1 MAMKVLF
8 EPESRFYQSQ
18 GLRLHYADWG
28 NEAAPPLILIHGGA
42 DQCRSWDGVAQALQP
57 HFHVM
62 APDMRGH
69 GDSEWAKASS
79 YSLSDYVYDLTRL
92 IRSAALAHVPAIVA
106 HSMGGMIGLAY
117 AGTFPDRVSRLAVL
131 DGMFLPGAPAK
142 PIDQQMAEWIA
153 QLDKL
158 AERKVRSFRSIAE
171 AAERILQ
178 RNTRLTQEQA
188 LHLATHGVRK
198 NADGSL
204 SWKFDP
210 YQGAR
215 APYRLSA
222 DHYAALWSR
231 VTCPTLLLRG
241 SESFLPDP
249 AASGL
254 LAHIGQADLRTIT
267 GAGHWLH
274 HDKLDDVLLA
284 LRSFLGI
291 SGGT

>member
-1 MAMKVLF
+1 MKVMF
-8 EPESRFYQSQ
+8 DPASRFYQSQ

-28 NEAAPPLILIHGGA
+28 NEAAPPLILLHGGA
-42 DQCRSWDGVAQALQP
+42 DQCRSWDPVAQSLQP

-79 YSLSDYVYDLTRL
+79 YSLSDYIYDLTRL
-92 IRSAALAHVPAIVA
+92 IRSAAVKQPAIVA
-106 HSMGGMIGLAY
+106 HSMGGMIALAH
-117 AGTFPDRVSRLAVL
+117 AGTFPDQVSRLAVL
-131 DGMFLPGAPAK
+131 DGMFLPGLPAK
-142 PIDQQMAEWIA
+142 PIDQQMAEWMA

-158 AERKVRSFRSIAE
+158 AERKARCFRTVSE
-171 AAERILQ
+171 AAERMLQ
-178 RNTRLTQEQA
+178 RNARLTPEQA
-188 LHLATHGVRK
+188 LHLATHGLKK
-198 NADGSL
+198 NADGSY

-210 YQGAR
+210 YQRAM

-222 DHYAALWSR
+222 DHYTALWSR
-231 VTCPTLLLRG
+231 ITCPTLLLRG

-274 HDKLDDVLLA
+274 HDKLDDVLLE
-284 LRSFLGI
+284 LRPFLGI
-291 SGGT
+291 SG

>member
-1 MAMKVLF
+1 MNVLS
-8 EPESRFYQSQ
+8 EPVSRFYQSQ

-28 NEAAPPLILIHGGA
+28 NAAAPPLILVHGGA
-42 DQCRSWDGVAQALQP
+42 DQCRSWDAVAQALQP

-69 GDSEWAKASS
+69 GDSEWATASS
-79 YSLSDYVYDLTRL
+79 YSLSDYVYDLSRL
-92 IRSAALAHVPAIVA
+92 IGSVAVSQPAIVA
-106 HSMGGMIGLAY
+106 HSMGGMIALAY

-131 DGMFLPGAPAK
+131 DGMFLPGSSAK

-158 AERKVRSFRSIAE
+158 AERKARSFRSIAE

-178 RNTRLTQEQA
+178 RNARLTPEQA

-222 DHYAALWSR
+222 DHYTSLWSR
-231 VTCPTLLLRG
+231 IRCPTLLLRG

-254 LAHIGQADLRTIT
+254 LAHVGHADLRTIT
-267 GAGHWLH
+267 GAGHWLQ
-274 HDKLDDVLLA
+274 HDKLDEVLAA

-291 SGGT
+291 SGGA

>member
-1 MAMKVLF
+1 MKVLF
-8 EPESRFYQSQ
+8 EPVSRFYQSQ

-28 NEAAPPLILIHGGA
+28 NEAAPPLILVHGGA
-42 DQCRSWDGVAQALQP
+42 DQCRSWDWVAQALQP

-79 YSLSDYVYDLTRL
+79 YSLSDYIYDLTRL
-92 IRSAALAHVPAIVA
+92 IRSAAVEQPAIVA

-117 AGTFPDRVSRLAVL
+117 AGTFADRVSRLAVL
-131 DGMFLPGAPAK
+131 DGMFLPGLPTK

-153 QLDKL
+153 QLDQL
-158 AERKVRSFRSIAE
+158 AERKARSFRTIPE
-171 AAERILQ
+171 AAGRILQ
-178 RNTRLTQEQA
+178 RNARLTREQA

-198 NADGSL
+198 NADGSY
-204 SWKFDP
+204 SWKFDR
-210 YQGAR
+210 YQQAR

-222 DHYAALWSR
+222 DHYASLWSR
-231 VTCPTLLLRG
+231 ITCPTLLLRG

-254 LAHIGQADLRTIT
+254 TAHMGQADLRTIT

-274 HDKLDDVLLA
+274 HDKLDDVLFA

>member
-1 MAMKVLF
+1 
-8 EPESRFYQSQ
+8 
-18 GLRLHYADWG
+18 
-28 NEAAPPLILIHGGA
+28 
-42 DQCRSWDGVAQALQP
+42 
-57 HFHVM
+57 
-62 APDMRGH
+62 
-69 GDSEWAKASS
+69 
-79 YSLSDYVYDLTRL
+79 
-92 IRSAALAHVPAIVA
+92 
-106 HSMGGMIGLAY
+106 MGGMIALAY

-131 DGMFLPGAPAK
+131 DGMFLPGSSAK

-158 AERKVRSFRSIAE
+158 AERKARSFRSIAE

-178 RNTRLTQEQA
+178 RNARLTPEQA

-222 DHYAALWSR
+222 DHYTSLWSR
-231 VTCPTLLLRG
+231 IRCPTLLLRG

-254 LAHIGQADLRTIT
+254 LAHVGHADLRTIT
-267 GAGHWLH
+267 GAGHWLQ
-274 HDKLDDVLLA
+274 HDKLDEVLAA

>member
-1 MAMKVLF
+1 MNVLS
-8 EPESRFYQSQ
+8 EPISRFYQSQ

-28 NEAAPPLILIHGGA
+28 NEAAPPLILVHGGA
-42 DQCRSWDGVAQALQP
+42 DQCRSWDFVAQALQP

-69 GDSEWAKASS
+69 GDSEWATASS

-92 IRSAALAHVPAIVA
+92 IRSTAVEQPAIVA
-106 HSMGGMIGLAY
+106 HSMGGMIALAF

-131 DGMFLPGAPAK
+131 DGMFLPGPSAK
-142 PIDQQMAEWIA
+142 PIDQQMVEWIA

-158 AERKVRSFRSIAE
+158 AERKSRSFASIAE

-178 RNTRLTQEQA
+178 RNARLTPEQA
-188 LHLATHGVRK
+188 RHLATHGVRK

-231 VTCPTLLLRG
+231 ITCPTLLLRG

-249 AASGL
+249 ATSGL
-254 LAHIGQADLRTIT
+254 MAHVRHADLRTIT
-267 GAGHWLH
+267 GAGHWLQ
-274 HDKLDDVLLA
+274 HDKLDEVLVA

-291 SGGT
+291 SG

>member
-1 MAMKVLF
+1 MKLPL
-8 EPESRFYQSQ
+8 EPESRFYPSQ

-28 NEAAPPLILIHGGA
+28 HASAPPLFLVHGGG
-42 DQCRSWDGVAQALQP
+42 DQCRSWDWVARSLQP

-69 GDSEWAKASS
+69 GDSEWAKGSS
-79 YSLSDYVYDLTRL
+79 YSLSDYVYDLTGL
-92 IRSAALAHVPAIVA
+92 IRFAAAEQPAIVA
-106 HSMGGMIGLAY
+106 HSMGGMIALAY

-131 DGMFLPGAPAK
+131 DGMFLPGPSAK
-142 PIDQQMAEWIA
+142 PIARQMVEWIA

-158 AERKVRSFRSIAE
+158 AERKARCFRSIHE

-178 RNTRLTQEQA
+178 HNARLTQDQA

-198 NADGSL
+198 NADGSFG
-204 SWKFDP
+204 WKFDP
-210 YQGAR
+210 YQRAR
-215 APYRLSA
+215 APYRLSG
-222 DHYAALWSR
+222 DHYTELWSEI
-231 VTCPTLLLRG
+231 TCPTLLMRG

-254 LAHIGQADLRTIT
+254 LAHLGHAELRTIT

-274 HDKLDDVLLA
+274 HDKLDVVLRE
-284 LRSFLGI
+284 LRRFLGI
-291 SGGT
+291 SG

>member
-1 MAMKVLF
+1 MKLPSD
-8 EPESRFYQSQ
+8 PESRFYPSQ

-28 NEAAPPLILIHGGA
+28 HASAPPLILVHGGG
-42 DQCRSWDGVAQALQP
+42 DQCRSWDGVARSLQP

-69 GDSEWAKASS
+69 GDSEWAKGSS
-79 YSLSDYVYDLTRL
+79 YSLSDYVYDLTGLVRF
-92 IRSAALAHVPAIVA
+92 AAAEQPAIVG

-117 AGTFPDRVSRLAVL
+117 AGTFPDQVSRLAVL
-131 DGMFLPGAPAK
+131 DGMFLPGLPAK
-142 PIDQQMAEWIA
+142 PIALQMVEWIA

-158 AERKVRSFRSIAE
+158 AERKVRRFGSIQE
-171 AAERILQ
+171 AAERIL
-178 RNTRLTQEQA
+178 RHNTRLTQEQA

-198 NADGSL
+198 NADGSH
-204 SWKFDP
+204 SWKFDS
-210 YQGAR
+210 YQRAR

-222 DHYAALWSR
+222 DHYTELWSDI
-231 VTCPTLLLRG
+231 TCPTLLLRG

-254 LAHIGQADLRTIT
+254 LAHIRQAELRTIT

-274 HDKLDDVLLA
+274 HDKLDEVLRELG
-284 LRSFLGI
+284 SFLGI
-291 SGGT
+291 SG